1 MLFSVLAKRMEG
13 FGSLFTLKAL
23 NVLILSF
30 VGSSKIMKTCFILAV
45 FMVMY
50 SNGCCRES
58 DYEGYKH
65 DDSSTNLTENEM
77 FTNFMR
83 PQQFTM
89 GTLLGLLV
97 ASIVVVIG
105 SFLVL
110 WRLCCD
116 VEMRVTREAIQPLKS
131 ISQIVSGDKS
141 PRMETR
147 SVSGQSLLGHSSSSS
162 GLEIA

>member
-1 MLFSVLAKRMEG
+1 MDRVSLTHLA
-13 FGSLFTLKAL
+13 SLSLRR
-23 NVLILSF
+23 
-30 VGSSKIMKTCFILAV
+30 IMKTCFVLVIFLVLYA
-45 FMVMY
+45 
-50 SNGCCRES
+50 NACCKES

-65 DDSSTNLTENEM
+65 DDTSTNLTSEN
-77 FTNFMR
+77 NILPGFMR
-83 PQQFTM
+83 AQEFTM

-131 ISQIVSGDKS
+131 ISQMVSGEKS
-141 PRMETR
+141 PRIQTR
-147 SVSGQSLLGHSSSSS
+147 SVSGQSLLDNSSASS
-162 GLEIA
+162 GVEIA

>member
-1 MLFSVLAKRMEG
+1 ME
-13 FGSLFTLKAL
+13 
-23 NVLILSF
+23 LSF
-30 VGSSKIMKTCFILAV
+30 LATMSSDRIMKTCFILAV